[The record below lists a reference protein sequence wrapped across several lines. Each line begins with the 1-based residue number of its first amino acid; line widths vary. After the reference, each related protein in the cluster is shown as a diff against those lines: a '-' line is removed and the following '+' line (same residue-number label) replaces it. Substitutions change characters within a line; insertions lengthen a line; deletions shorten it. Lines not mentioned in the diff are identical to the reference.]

1 MAFDGGFLSAV
12 RCEMQPR
19 LLGCRVDKIYQPAR
33 DELVLQLRSKE
44 YFTFHCP
51 RCHEASLYAHPM
63 LYYDAQKRFMLV
75 LSSEDSALPHEE
87 GIQCVHVHTG
97 EDFIE
102 SLRFLDDGFCPP
114 QIDWIKARLQ
124 RRYPQAKITYDCL
137 ENGCLWF
144 MIEEGSVQ
152 MPAGVPVQIL
162 DDGKHLF
169 SDR

>member
-1 MAFDGGFLSAV
+1 MVASFGGTMK
-12 RCEMQPR
+12 EP
-19 LLGCRVDKIYQPAR
+19 
-33 DELVLQLRSKE
+33 LRSKE

-124 RRYPQAKITYDCL
+124 RR
-137 ENGCLWF
+137 
-144 MIEEGSVQ
+144 
-152 MPAGVPVQIL
+152 
-162 DDGKHLF
+162 
-169 SDR
+169 

>member
-1 MAFDGGFLSAV
+1 
-12 RCEMQPR
+12 
-19 LLGCRVDKIYQPAR
+19 
-33 DELVLQLRSKE
+33 
-44 YFTFHCP
+44 
-51 RCHEASLYAHPM
+51 M

-87 GIQCVHVHTG
+87 GIQCVHLHTG

>member
-1 MAFDGGFLSAV
+1 MVASFGGT
-12 RCEMQPR
+12 MK
-19 LLGCRVDKIYQPAR
+19 D
-33 DELVLQLRSKE
+33 QLRSKE